1 MTGADSIDYRERSAV
16 DDQVLSTLHR
26 RAFGSSGS
34 SGSATAVVPW
44 RSRLERWSISWVT
57 AYAGDELVGFV
68 NVAGDG
74 GAHAFLLDPIVDPQH
89 RHRGIGA
96 ELVRRAADAARSAGC
111 HWLHVD
117 YEPQLEGFYLG
128 ACGFRPTA
136 AGLLSLHS
144 TPGARLPD

>member
-1 MTGADSIDYRERSAV
+1 MTDADSIDYRERWAV

-26 RAFGSSGS
+26 RAFGSPAPPG
-34 SGSATAVVPW
+34 TAVVPW
-44 RSRLERWSISWVT
+44 RSRLERWSISWVS

-74 GAHAFLLDPIVDPQH
+74 GVHAFLLDTVVHPHHQ
-89 RHRGIGA
+89 HRGIGA
-96 ELVRRAADAARSAGC
+96 ELVRRAADAARTAGC

-117 YEPQLEGFYLG
+117 YEPELEGFYLG

-136 AGLLSLHS
+136 AGLLSLRP
-144 TPGARLPD
+144 TP